1 MSAIEIKSEVIRLV
15 NEMDENLMEDLLSS
29 IRIFIEQQE
38 PYEVD
43 ADTPEI
49 LKSLNKSLKGLKQG
63 QLLSNEEIEQETKKW
78 LTR

>member
-1 MSAIEIKSEVIRLV
+1 MDMSAIEIKSEVIRLV

-43 ADTPEI
+43 TNTPEI

-63 QLLSNEEIEQETKKW
+63 QLLSNEEIEQETKK
-78 LTR
+78 

>member
-29 IRIFIEQQE
+29 IRVFIEQQE
-38 PYEVD
+38 HSGT
-43 ADTPEI
+43 DTNTPDI
-49 LKSLNKSLKGLKQG
+49 LKSLSKSLNELKQG
-63 QLLSNEEIEQETKKW
+63 QLLSNEEVEQETKKW

>member
-29 IRIFIEQQE
+29 IRIFMEQQE

-43 ADTPEI
+43 TNTPEI

-63 QLLSNEEIEQETKKW
+63 QLLSNEEIGQETKKW